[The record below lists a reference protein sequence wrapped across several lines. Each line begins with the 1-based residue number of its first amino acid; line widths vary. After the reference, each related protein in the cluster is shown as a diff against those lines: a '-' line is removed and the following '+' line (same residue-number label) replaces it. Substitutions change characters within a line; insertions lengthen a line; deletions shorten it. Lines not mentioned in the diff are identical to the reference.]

1 MYPIVFHPSSCLRY
15 LLRTNLTS
23 TVPAQLWLFYLQLTE
38 VEAAFR
44 DIKGDLSIRP
54 IFHPLRCCIAQ
65 SDSERKACVVCV
77 YVDGGRPVSAA
88 ALVRMRAAAAQRQPV
103 ESQAY
108 PGAAHPATCGT
119 PPQGA
124 TDRIWFTSSQSD

>member
-23 TVPAQLWLFYLQLTE
+23 TDPAQLWLFYLQLTE

-54 IFHPLRCCIAQ
+54 IF
-65 SDSERKACVVCV
+65 SCV
-77 YVDGGRPVSAA
+77 
-88 ALVRMRAAAAQRQPV
+88 AL
-103 ESQAY
+103 
-108 PGAAHPATCGT
+108 
-119 PPQGA
+119 
-124 TDRIWFTSSQSD
+124 